1 MATRFWVRTN
11 EASNASLNRKQHVKE
26 HGGEFI
32 RDPQGWKWVA
42 PVNTPVVKPVNI
54 PVEKPVNT
62 PVEKPKKRRL
72 FKK

>member
-11 EASNASLNRKQHVKE
+11 EVSNAKLNRKQHVQK

-32 RDPQGWKWVA
+32 RGSNGWKWFA
-42 PVNTPVVKPVNI
+42 

-72 FKK
+72 FKKK